1 MTRRGLEIRVG
12 LVVVIASVILVLGV
26 MWFQK
31 FKLVEKRYQ
40 FYVRFDEVGGLQVND
55 LIYLN
60 GVEGGRVEAVKLGDG
75 KVVVEMGVR
84 DGLTVPVD
92 SRVSLKSVGIMGE
105 RFVSVT
111 LGSSP
116 QVVASGDTIDGDFL
130 MGLSEVMAE
139 AGSILSELRETS
151 TTLREILDGFTEDG
165 KLQSGVDNLAKAS
178 GDLRKIVAESSPKVA
193 RTIAGMERVSARL
206 DSLVSTHYASMDSS
220 LAGFGRTGRK
230 MDLVAEDLGRA
241 SADLR
246 EITER
251 LRQGQGSLGKL
262 LADDQFI
269 DHLNA
274 TITELDSLIT
284 DIKLRPGRYV
294 RFELF

>member
-31 FKLVEKRYQ
+31 FKLVEKHYQ
-40 FYVRFDEVGGLQVND
+40 FYVRFDEVGGLQVDD

-60 GVEGGRVEAVKLGDG
+60 GVESGRVDAVRLGDG

-92 SRVSLKSVGIMGE
+92 SHVALKSVGIMGE
-105 RFVSVT
+105 RFVAIT
-111 LGSSP
+111 RGSSLEVIAP
-116 QVVASGDTIDGDFL
+116 GDTIDGDFL

-151 TTLREILDGFTEDG
+151 TTLREILDGFTQDG

-178 GDLRKIVAESSPKVA
+178 GDLRRIVAENSPKVA

-206 DSLVSTHYASMDSS
+206 DSLVGTHYASMDSS

-251 LRQGQGSLGKL
+251 LKEGQGSLGKL

>member
-1 MTRRGLEIRVG
+1 
-12 LVVVIASVILVLGV
+12 
-26 MWFQK
+26 
-31 FKLVEKRYQ
+31 
-40 FYVRFDEVGGLQVND
+40 
-55 LIYLN
+55 
-60 GVEGGRVEAVKLGDG
+60 
-75 KVVVEMGVR
+75 VVVEMGVR
-84 DGLTVPVD
+84 DGLEVPVD

-139 AGSILSELRETS
+139 AGSIFSELRETS
-151 TTLREILDGFTEDG
+151 TTLREILDGFTQDG

-206 DSLVSTHYASMDSS
+206 DSLVSMHYASMDSS
-220 LAGFGRTGRK
+220 LAGFGRTGQK
-230 MDLVAEDLGRA
+230 MDVVAEDLGRA

>member
-31 FKLVEKRYQ
+31 FKLIEKRYQ

-55 LIYLN
+55 VIYLN
-60 GVEGGRVEAVKLGDG
+60 GVEGGQVDAVELGGG

-84 DGLTVPVD
+84 DGLEVPVD
-92 SRVSLKSVGIMGE
+92 SHVSLKSVGIMGE

-139 AGSILSELRETS
+139 AGSIFSELRETS
-151 TTLREILDGFTEDG
+151 TTLREILDGFTQDG

-206 DSLVSTHYASMDSS
+206 DSLVSMHYASMDSS
-220 LAGFGRTGRK
+220 LAGFGRTGQK
-230 MDLVAEDLGRA
+230 MDVVAEDLGRA